1 MTYRL
6 LVENRY
12 ESWESLET
20 TTEEPL
26 TIDPLFNKLL
36 SGDVFSIDCNG
47 KLQLINSAIR
57 AGQHIQGVLILNDNK
72 TYGRKNSRLL
82 YKCIPNDKSLPEF
95 LIPYEIKQVGFSKVF
110 VNLYVT
116 FTFSAWD
123 DKHPHGTLNQV
134 LGPVDVLE
142 NYYEYQIHC
151 RKLNISIQKFQKETN
166 LKTQDQDT
174 LFKSIQQKYTS
185 IENREDLYVFSIDP
199 QGSVDFDDAF
209 SIRELPDDA
218 RLVSIYIANVPVLI
232 DALDLWDHISRRVS
246 TIYLPNSKR
255 PMLPAILSDCL
266 CSLQAN
272 VTRVAFHMD
281 VYITN
286 GQIVDIK
293 YGSSFV
299 KLHKNYCYEEAT
311 LLNDSKYKAL
321 LKLVTQMSVKNK
333 YVDCINDSHDV
344 VSYLMILMNY
354 HCAKEMLRHK
364 TGIFRSTVLEKNVS
378 IPNSVPEDVSKTMK
392 ILNSAKGQYVNGGGI
407 TNVRHE
413 LLDLEAYIHIT
424 SPIRRLVDLLN
435 MIQFQQI
442 TGIIELPGKVSQFYN
457 QWIDNLDY
465 INISMKSIRRVQNDC
480 QLLELCT
487 HNKSAMDREYE
498 GYTFHKTLTRKGLNQ
513 YTVFLPVLKLMS
525 KITTNREF
533 EDYQCSKFK
542 LYLFNDEESLT
553 RKIRLHLQ
561 T

>member
-1 MTYRL
+1 M
-6 LVENRY
+6 
-12 ESWESLET
+12 
-20 TTEEPL
+20 
-26 TIDPLFNKLL
+26 
-36 SGDVFSIDCNG
+36 
-47 KLQLINSAIR
+47 
-57 AGQHIQGVLILNDNK
+57 
-72 TYGRKNSRLL
+72 
-82 YKCIPNDKSLPEF
+82 
-95 LIPYEIKQVGFSKVF
+95 
-110 VNLYVT
+110 
-116 FTFSAWD
+116 
-123 DKHPHGTLNQV
+123 
-134 LGPVDVLE
+134 E

-166 LKTQDQDT
+166 QKTQDQDT

-209 SIRELPDDA
+209 SIRELPDDT

-232 DALDLWDHISRRVS
+232 DALDLWEHISRRVS

-281 VYITN
+281 VYITD
-286 GQIVDIK
+286 GQILDIK

-321 LKLVTQMSVKNK
+321 LKLVTQLSVKNK

-392 ILNSAKGQYVNGGGI
+392 ILNSAKGQYVNGGEI

-442 TGIIELPGKVSQFYN
+442 TGIIALPGKVSQFYN

-465 INISMKSIRRVQNDC
+465 INISMKSTRRVQNDC

-553 RKIRLHLQ
+553 RKIRLHIL
-561 T
+561 